1 MDFNASI
8 VVYTRDVYGVSGNRT
23 HSYTGTDCII
33 GSPLCCIVINYLD
46 QIEQQE
52 RDQGA
57 YRRSPIV
64 VLFVFFSNIF
74 VCLPRFRVSMPP
86 PPSTTINLL
95 PTPMGPIKFL
105 SRGGGVYQIVFW
117 VILLSVN
124 AKPQTPFRSEHDEGK
139 IGTDFSPN

>member
-64 VLFVFFSNIF
+64 VLFGFFKYI
-74 VCLPRFRVSMPP
+74 CLLAKISSKHAPP
-86 PPSTTINLL
+86 LSTTINLL

-105 SRGGGVYQIVFW
+105 SRRGGGGVPNRILGNFTISECKTSDSLQI
-117 VILLSVN
+117 
-124 AKPQTPFRSEHDEGK
+124 
-139 IGTDFSPN
+139 

>member
-64 VLFVFFSNIF
+64 VLFFFFSNIF

-86 PPSTTINLL
+86 LYYYQFASDAYGSNKVSFA
-95 PTPMGPIKFL
+95 G
-105 SRGGGVYQIVFW
+105 GGGVYQIVFW